1 MVLNKW
7 LLGRRLLQAGR
18 SPTPRALSGANDTRL
33 ARWLFTVLG
42 RMGTPCLWLSSGGVR
57 ARARGCQLT
66 VVRDGL

>member
-18 SPTPRALSGANDTRL
+18 SPTPRAERANDTRP
-33 ARWLFTVLG
+33 ARRLCTVLG

-57 ARARGCQLT
+57 AHARGCRLT